1 MRRLTNVLGVD
12 DGPFAHDHRGDVPL
26 VGVLAAGTRIEGFV
40 IGRARRDGR
49 NATRAI
55 AELLERAGG
64 APHVRA
70 ILLRGITVA
79 GFNVVDLE
87 GLARATGRPVLTV
100 MRRRPDLGAIRE
112 ALLTKVPGGAAKWA
126 LVEAAPAIEPLGHVH
141 VQRVGITPLEAER
154 LLGSTT
160 REGLVPE
167 PLRVA
172 HLVAGALVRGRSR
185 GGG

>member
-26 VGVLAAGTRIEGFV
+26 VGVLASGTRIEGFV
-40 IGRARRDGR
+40 LGRARRDGR
-49 NATRAI
+49 NGTRAI

-64 APHVRA
+64 ADHVRA

-87 GLARATGRPVLTV
+87 GLAETTGRPVLV
-100 MRRRPDLGAIRE
+100 VLRKPPDREAVRE
-112 ALLTKVPGGAAKWA
+112 ALLRRVPGGAAKWA
-126 LVEAAPAIEPLGHVH
+126 LVEASPAIEPLGGVY
-141 VQRVGITPLEAER
+141 VQRVGMTAAEAER
-154 LLGSTT
+154 LLASTT
-160 REGLVPE
+160 GEGRVPE